1 MKPLRINM
9 ITMVV
14 FCLMTQLPAS
24 EPTEVLTLNTTSLTV
39 SYESANPNIVVLNP
53 TPLGGYMGLRE
64 KIKYPEIAKMAGFE
78 PCVVVRA
85 YIDADGQVRECRMI
99 EGPENFGFDETII
112 KAIKN
117 TGWTPAIYDGKA
129 APSNLDITFQFKLYD

>member
-1 MKPLRINM
+1 MKTLRVYLIAV
-9 ITMVV
+9 VV

-24 EPTEVLTLNTTSLTV
+24 EPTKVFALNTASLTV

-53 TPLGGYMGLRE
+53 TPLGGYTGLRE
-64 KIKYPEIAKMAGFE
+64 KIKYPEFARMAGFE
-78 PCVVVRA
+78 SCVVVRA
-85 YIDADGQVRECRMI
+85 YIDAGGHVRECQMI
-99 EGPENFGFDETII
+99 EGPENFGFDDTII

-129 APSNLDITFQFKLYD
+129 TPSNLDITFQFKLYD